1 MATPHSPRCRAAA
14 PDSELAATASLQ
26 TRAIRYSAFAPATL
40 AELAERAFAR
50 AAGGPAVEGNAV
62 RMLCDARENFPAWRE
77 AIASARR
84 YVLFESYIVE
94 NDAIGREFAALL
106 AERARAGVR
115 VHVIVDWLGSWRAL
129 SMWKDVRDAGADIRV
144 FNPPR
149 LSSPLGWLSRDH
161 RKTIVVDGD
170 VGFVSGLC
178 VSERWLGNPKRRL
191 EPWRDT
197 GIEIRGPAVA
207 SLEQAFVNVFAASG
221 APLDATVLERA
232 EAIPAAGTMRLHV
245 MANEPNLAGTFRMDL
260 IVASIARRQLWLTD
274 AYFVA
279 TSPYVQALR
288 AAARDGVDVRLLVPG
303 ASDIPALSPLSRA
316 QYRPLLEAGVR
327 VFEWAGTMLHAKTAV
342 ADRRWSRVGSTNLN
356 LASWMSNFELDVAIE
371 DPTFS
376 EQMAAQYEADLSRST
391 EIVLTRRNR
400 VRRAPSSTG
409 NVEGTARRASRR
421 AVSGSAGRAAAGAF
435 SVGSALGAALTD
447 RRILGP
453 AEAGLLFIMAAIS
466 VGIGVLAALWP
477 RALAWPVALIAIWS
491 GIAWAAKGISLR
503 RGRRGGPHMEQ
514 LDEAMSGTGESPRD
528 ERAATAAPVPRDAGA
543 VRDHVA

>member
-1 MATPHSPRCRAAA
+1 V
-14 PDSELAATASLQ
+14 SL
-26 TRAIRYSAFAPATL
+26 
-40 AELAERAFAR
+40 
-50 AAGGPAVEGNAV
+50 
-62 RMLCDARENFPAWRE
+62 LCDARENYPAWRE
-77 AIASARR
+77 ALSKAQR
-84 YVLFESYIVE
+84 YILFESYIVE
-94 NDAIGREFAALL
+94 DDPIGREFTAIL
-106 AERARAGVR
+106 AERARAGVK
-115 VHVIVDWLGSWRAL
+115 VYVIVDWLGCWRAL
-129 SMWKDVRDAGADIRV
+129 SMWRELREAGGDVRV

-161 RKTIVVDGD
+161 RKTIVIDGD

-178 VSERWLGNPKRRL
+178 ISERWIGDPKRRL

-207 SLEQAFVNVFAASG
+207 AMEQAFASVFGTCGDALDTTILKPADDMAKAGNVR
-221 APLDATVLERA
+221 V
-232 EAIPAAGTMRLHV
+232 HV
-245 MANEPNLAGTFRMDL
+245 IANEPAVAGTFRMDL

-327 VFEWAGTMLHAKTAV
+327 VFEWSGTMLHAKTAV

-356 LASWMSNFELDVAIE
+356 LASWMSNYELDVAIE
-371 DPTFS
+371 DAAFS
-376 EQMAAQYEADLSRST
+376 EQMAWQYEADLARST
-391 EIVLTRRNR
+391 EIVLTKRNR
-400 VRRAPSSTG
+400 VRRAPLAPPG
-409 NVEGTARRASRR
+409 AASGASRPLRR

-453 AEAGLLFIMAAIS
+453 AEAGLLFIMAGVSI
-466 VGIGVLAALWP
+466 VIGILAAVAP
-477 RALAWPVALIAIWS
+477 RVLAWPIAFVAIWS
-491 GIAWAAKGISLR
+491 GVAWLVKGVSLR
-503 RGRRGGPHMEQ
+503 RGRRSGPRVEQ
-514 LDEAMSGTGESPRD
+514 LEDAISGDSASDREPT
-528 ERAATAAPVPRDAGA
+528 ERAQTVPDKVGTERDPVI
-543 VRDHVA
+543 

>member
-1 MATPHSPRCRAAA
+1 MPPR
-14 PDSELAATASLQ
+14 TV
-26 TRAIRYSAFAPATL
+26 RYAAFAPATL

-50 AAGGPAVEGNAV
+50 AAGSPATEGNAV
-62 RMLCDARENFPAWRE
+62 RLLCDARENYPAWRE
-77 AIASARR
+77 ALAKAQR
-84 YVLFESYIVE
+84 YILFESYIVE

-106 AERARAGVR
+106 VERARAGIKVY
-115 VHVIVDWLGSWRAL
+115 VIVDWLGCWRAL
-129 SMWKDVRDAGADIRV
+129 SLWKAVRDAGADVRV

-161 RKTIVVDGD
+161 RKTIVVDGEI
-170 VGFVSGLC
+170 GYVSGLC
-178 VSERWLGNPKRRL
+178 ISERWLGNPKRRL

-207 SLEQAFVNVFAASG
+207 SLEQAFANVFGVCGDPIDASILT
-221 APLDATVLERA
+221 PVERMQ
-232 EAIPAAGTMRLHV
+232 PAGPMRLHV
-245 MANEPNLAGTFRMDL
+245 IANEPAVAGTFRMDL
-260 IVASIARRQLWLTD
+260 IIASIARRQLWLTD

-303 ASDIPALSPLSRA
+303 SSDIPALSPLSRA

-356 LASWMSNFELDVAIE
+356 LASWMSNYELDVAIE
-371 DPTFS
+371 DATFS
-376 EQMAAQYEADLSRST
+376 EQMAWQYEADLGRST
-391 EIVLTRRNR
+391 EIVLTKRNR
-400 VRRAPSSTG
+400 VRRAPPSLEAG
-409 NVEGTARRASRR
+409 GEGGARRTTRR

-453 AEAGLLFIMAAIS
+453 AEAGLLFLMAAVSIT
-466 VGIGVLAALWP
+466 IGVLAALWP
-477 RALAWPVALIAIWS
+477 RVLAWPVAFVAMWS
-491 GIAWAAKGISLR
+491 GIAWAVKGVSLR
-503 RGRRGGPHMEQ
+503 KGRRGGPRVEQ
-514 LDEAMSGTGESPRD
+514 LDDVMQPEAASSQLPPAEAAGTEERPPVDQPATRTERD
-528 ERAATAAPVPRDAGA
+528 S
-543 VRDHVA
+543 VA

>member
-1 MATPHSPRCRAAA
+1 MTTPPSALPPR
-14 PDSELAATASLQ
+14 TF
-26 TRAIRYSAFAPATL
+26 RYSAFAPATL

-50 AAGGPAVEGNAV
+50 AAGSPAIEGNAV
-62 RMLCDARENFPAWRE
+62 RLLCDARENYPAWRE
-77 AIASARR
+77 AIASAKR
-84 YVLFESYIVE
+84 YILFESYIVE
-94 NDAIGREFAALL
+94 DDAIGREFAALL
-106 AERARAGVR
+106 LERVRAGVI
-115 VHVIVDWLGSWRAL
+115 VHVIVDWLGCWRAL
-129 SMWKDVRDAGADIRV
+129 SLWTALRDAGADVRV

-178 VSERWLGNPKRRL
+178 ISERWLGDPKRRL

-207 SLEQAFVNVFAASG
+207 ALEQAFVNVFAVCG
-221 APLDATVLERA
+221 NPLDATILTPPETIPRA
-232 EAIPAAGTMRLHV
+232 GSMRLHV
-245 MANEPNLAGTFRMDL
+245 IANEPSVAGTFRMDL
-260 IVASIARRQLWLTD
+260 IIASIARRQLWLTD

-327 VFEWAGTMLHAKTAV
+327 VFEWAGTMLHAKSAV

-356 LASWMSNFELDVAIE
+356 LASWMSNYELDVAIE
-371 DPTFS
+371 DASFS
-376 EQMAAQYEADLSRST
+376 EQMATQYETDLAHTT

-400 VRRAPSSTG
+400 VRRAPQGVQEPGPHART
-409 NVEGTARRASRR
+409 RRA
-421 AVSGSAGRAAAGAF
+421 ASGSAGRAAAGAF

-453 AEAGLLFIMAAIS
+453 AEAGLLFLMAA
-466 VGIGVLAALWP
+466 VAAVIGVVGALWP
-477 RALAWPVALIAIWS
+477 RVLAWPVAFVALWS
-491 GIAWAAKGISLR
+491 GTAWIVKGISLR
-503 RGRRGGPHMEQ
+503 RGRRGGPRVER
-514 LDEAMSGTGESPRD
+514 LEDALPDTGAPPAEPSPQSPQNVQTGAERD
-528 ERAATAAPVPRDAGA
+528 RIASR
-543 VRDHVA
+543 